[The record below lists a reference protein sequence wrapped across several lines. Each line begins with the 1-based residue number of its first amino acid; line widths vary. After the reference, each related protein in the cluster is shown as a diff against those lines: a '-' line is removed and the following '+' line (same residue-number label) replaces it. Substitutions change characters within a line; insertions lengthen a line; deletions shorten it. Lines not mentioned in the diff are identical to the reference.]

1 MAGVV
6 APIPRADLAR
16 ASGVVTGGLIAVSTY
31 NSAGASTR
39 VRVYDW
45 LRHLGLTATRV
56 EYAST
61 ADNSVASLL
70 RHPVRV
76 AGFEASRR
84 RLVDAVR
91 GRTLVLSRH
100 ASPFSSGGLEA
111 RLLTAAARGVYDF
124 DDALYAD
131 VDAWSRRVWSKSKLW
146 RRCVESADVV
156 IAGNEILATEAQR
169 HSAHVAMVPSCVEPA
184 DYDRKA
190 DYEIGDV
197 PRAVWMGSPATE
209 SFLQEVAPALL
220 RLHSSR
226 RLRLSVVS
234 RGSAPLG
241 DLDAMVDR
249 FDWSPSAFGKLTG
262 AGDFGIMPLP
272 DAPYTRGKCSYKL
285 LQYAAA
291 GLPAVGSAVGVNVD
305 VLRRTSGRAAS
316 GTDEW
321 VGAMESILDASVAQR
336 AAIGQRAYDGV
347 VAGFSFGAWAATWRE
362 LVDVEGTAA

>member
-1 MAGVV
+1 MV
-6 APIPRADLAR
+6 AQIPRADHTR
-16 ASGVVTGGLIAVSTY
+16 ASGVVTDGLIAVSTY

-45 LRHLGLTATRV
+45 LRHLRLSARRV

-70 RHPVRV
+70 RHAARV
-76 AGFEASRR
+76 ARFEASRR
-84 RLVDAVR
+84 KLVDDVR
-91 GRTLVLSRH
+91 GHTLVLSRH

-111 RLLTAAARGVYDF
+111 RLLTSAARGVYDF

-131 VDAWSRRVWSKSKLW
+131 VEGWSRRVWSKSKLW
-146 RRCVESADVV
+146 RRCMETADVV

-169 HSAHVAMVPSCVEPA
+169 FSSHVTMVPSCVEPA

-249 FDWSPSAFGKLTG
+249 VDWSPRTFGKLTR

-272 DAPYTRGKCSYKL
+272 DSPYTRGKCSYKL

-336 AAIGQRAYDGV
+336 AVIGQRAYDGV